1 MYDWLELFTSGG
13 QARVAALSQPEKWGL
28 FPHGYLVP
36 VDAYAAS
43 YGGFKSPYF
52 DHAVAQWLSE
62 TQVPYAIGELLT
74 ASTII
79 PDLSLIKTPVQ
90 VGYFDR
96 IMHRKKK
103 KHINFL
109 LQVVQGRYDL
119 PACGGNCDGVL
130 NTTVTL
136 FPNSS
141 RLQVTGSFNAGH
153 MLNYHYEASSA
164 FNFITSF
171 LEGGL

>member
-13 QARVAALSQPEKWGL
+13 QARIAALSKPEKWGL
-28 FPHGYLVP
+28 LPHGYLVP

-43 YGGFKSPYF
+43 YGGFKSPFF

-90 VGYFDR
+90 VGY
-96 IMHRKKK
+96 
-103 KHINFL
+103 
-109 LQVVQGRYDL
+109 YDL
-119 PACGGNCDGVL
+119 TKQRKRNTLTAFYRWYKDGMIYLRVAEIA
-130 NTTVTL
+130 TE
-136 FPNSS
+136 F
-141 RLQVTGSFNAGH
+141 
-153 MLNYHYEASSA
+153 
-164 FNFITSF
+164 
-171 LEGGL
+171 

>member
-1 MYDWLELFTSGG
+1 VYDWLELFTSGG

-52 DHAVAQWLSE
+52 DHAVAQWLSK

-96 IMHRKKK
+96 ISTEREK
-103 KHINFL
+103 
-109 LQVVQGRYDL
+109 
-119 PACGGNCDGVL
+119 
-130 NTTVTL
+130 NTL
-136 FPNSS
+136 I
-141 RLQVTGSFNAGH
+141 SFYRWFKDDMICLHAVEIAMG
-153 MLNYHYEASSA
+153 
-164 FNFITSF
+164 F
-171 LEGGL
+171 